1 MKVTVLGGSAAAPNP
16 GQGCSGYLLE
26 CGRTSLLVDCG
37 PGILPSLLRYRRLD
51 NLDAI
56 VLSHLHQDHV
66 LDIVPMRYALKY
78 APALHRRRIPLWVP
92 PGGSL
97 FLQSL
102 AQVLAL
108 GSEAADSFFAETF
121 EIAEFDPQSVLEVP
135 GWEIRFHPTRHWI
148 PCWALR
154 VTCPHATVV
163 YTADTGWDDTLPSF
177 AHGADLLIAE
187 ATLPVESEPDARSG
201 HLTAS
206 DAAVLAAL
214 ADVNML
220 LLTHYWEPL
229 DEANTRALVHR
240 SFSGSVLIART
251 GLIVDLGP
259 KGETQ

>member
-1 MKVTVLGGSAAAPNP
+1 L
-16 GQGCSGYLLE
+16 
-26 CGRTSLLVDCG
+26 
-37 PGILPSLLRYRRLD
+37 
-51 NLDAI
+51 
-56 VLSHLHQDHV
+56 
-66 LDIVPMRYALKY
+66 
-78 APALHRRRIPLWVP
+78 
-92 PGGSL
+92 
-97 FLQSL
+97 
-102 AQVLAL
+102 
-108 GSEAADSFFAETF
+108 
-121 EIAEFDPQSVLEVP
+121 
-135 GWEIRFHPTRHWI
+135 
-148 PCWALR
+148 
-154 VTCPHATVV
+154 
-163 YTADTGWDDTLPSF
+163 F

-214 ADVNML
+214 ADVHML